1 MPVAVSAG
9 GASFLLEVGAVILV
23 LALLARLAARTG
35 FSPIPLYLIA
45 GLVIGAVAPPSIDA
59 EVIVIE
65 SQVAVILLL
74 FMLGV
79 EYTIHEIVSSLRA
92 GYGPSIADFVLGFSP
107 GMAAGLLL
115 GWEMLPSLLL
125 GGVTYV
131 SSSSIVA
138 KVLDDLGRLGNRET
152 PAILSVL
159 VAEDLAMA
167 PYLPLIA
174 VLLAG
179 GSLFKAAG
187 LAVAAAGLTVITLFF
202 AHRHGHVV
210 NKGISHPKSE
220 VVLLTVV
227 GLLLLAGGAA
237 ELLNVSAGVVAFLVG
252 LSISGSIA
260 DRSRELLS
268 PLRDLFAAIFFV
280 SFGLQ
285 IDVGAMVG
293 VLGVAVLLFVVT
305 AAAKL
310 YTGWLAARRISG
322 VAGRLRAGTALVA
335 RGEFSIVIAGLGVAA
350 GTESA
355 LGPLAATYVL
365 LTAIAG
371 PLLTRYSSGLL
382 TLSRRLRLIRTPV
395 QPGASD
401 AGPTGRAGAP

>member
-293 VLGVAVLLFVVT
+293 VLAVAVLLFVVT

-310 YTGWLAARRISG
+310 YTGWLAALRISG

>member
-310 YTGWLAARRISG
+310 YTGWLAALRISG